1 MRVGITGASGLIGSA
16 LVAAL
21 RERGDT
27 AVPFVRRDAA
37 AREIAWNPAER
48 RLDPADLAGL
58 DAVVNLAGAGIGDH
72 RWTDEYRREL
82 IESRTAGTALLAE
95 TLASLDDGPRT
106 LVNASAIGY
115 YGDRGDEVLTE
126 ASAPGDGFLAEIC
139 TAWEAAA
146 EPAAAGGR
154 RVAKLRTGIVLS
166 ADGGA
171 LPKLLPLFK
180 LGVGGRFGDGRQWMS
195 WISID
200 DEIAAIL
207 HVLDHPLAGPVNLVA
222 PNPVTN
228 RELASTIGT
237 VLRRPSRVP
246 VPAFGPRLL
255 LGGDRADALL
265 FDGQR
270 VLPEVLRADGFEFRH
285 ATLDVALRAVLGR

>member
-16 LVAAL
+16 LAAAL
-21 RERGDT
+21 RERGDEP
-27 AVPFVRRDAA
+27 VPFVRRPPQPG
-37 AREIAWNPAER
+37 EIEWRPTEG
-48 RLDPADLAGL
+48 RLDAADLAQL

-72 RWTDEYRREL
+72 RWTDDYRRQL
-82 IESRTAGTALLAE
+82 IASRTAGTNLLAE
-95 TLASLDDGPRT
+95 AIAGAADAPAV

-115 YGDRGDEVLTE
+115 YGDRGDELLTE
-126 ASAPGDGFLAEIC
+126 SAPPGDGFLSEIC
-139 TAWEAAA
+139 IAWEAAT
-146 EPAAAGGR
+146 EPAAAAGV

-180 LGVGGRFGDGRQWMS
+180 FGLGGRFGNGRQWMS

-200 DEIAAIL
+200 DEVRAIL
-207 HVLDHPLAGPVNLVA
+207 HLLDQPLSGPFNLVA

-228 RELASTIGT
+228 REFAATLGS
-237 VLRRPSRVP
+237 VLHRPTLLP

-255 LGGDRADALL
+255 LGGDRANALL

-270 VLPEVLRADGFEFRH
+270 VQPAALTSSRFEFQH
-285 ATLDVALRAVLGR
+285 PTLDAALRAVLGR